1 MLKKLTKTAAAL
13 GLAATLTACGVTGG
27 PLIREGEPVGMTIF
41 SDGRVFVHGMLDAS
55 RARAINNR
63 WLGG

>member
-27 PLIREGEPVGMTIF
+27 PLIREGEPVGMITIRNT
-41 SDGRVFVHGMLDAS
+41 SQAS
-55 RARAINNR
+55 LQACGDRSTRSN
-63 WLGG
+63 LGS